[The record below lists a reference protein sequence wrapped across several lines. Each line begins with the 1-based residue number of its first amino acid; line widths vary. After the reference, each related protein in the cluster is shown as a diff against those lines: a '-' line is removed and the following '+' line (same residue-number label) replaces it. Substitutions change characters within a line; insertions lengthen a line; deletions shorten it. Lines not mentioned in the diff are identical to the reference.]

1 MVRQQSYPVLAGQP
15 VPISAANH
23 LRYGVS
29 TTPTLVLV
37 DRAGVVRLYNP
48 GRLTMEQ
55 LEPRIIQLLD

>member
-1 MVRQQSYPVLAGQP
+1 MVRQQSYPVLAGQS